1 MSDREQNP
9 ILEAVAQE
17 GDLAL
22 RHQPL
27 QKRAHVRMAAILEAA
42 HAVLR
47 RDGAEAATAT
57 GIARE
62 AGVAVGSFYHYFPNK
77 EAAFLALY
85 EGKLSELRTFALDVS
100 PAPGTRREAL
110 RTWVVAL
117 KEEELRIGFDFA
129 LFDAVHHY
137 GRLAS
142 IAARH
147 AEAMA
152 QAMVKRLQ
160 ALGSTWS
167 EAALFDICLNAFFM
181 NGSSW
186 LYWRASGGYAPRA
199 ITRLA
204 DAVSAVLE
212 ATFDPA
218 QEPPGPYLTPQT
230 LKP

>member
-1 MSDREQNP
+1 MRAAAASG
-9 ILEAVAQE
+9 
-17 GDLAL
+17 GDALAL
-22 RHQPL
+22 RNTPSQR
-27 QKRAHVRMAAILEAA
+27 RAHQRMAAILEAA

-57 GIARE
+57 AIAQE

-85 EGKLSELRTFALDVS
+85 EGKLAELRAFAAATPLAAGD
-100 PAPGTRREAL
+100 RRQAL
-110 RTWVVAL
+110 RTWVIAL

-137 GRLAS
+137 GKLSPIAS
-142 IAARH
+142 RH

-152 QAMVKRLQ
+152 LATAARARQ
-160 ALGSTWS
+160 LGSAWS
-167 EAALFDICLNAFFM
+167 DAALFDICLSAFFM

-204 DAVSAVLE
+204 DAVVAVLE
-212 ATFDPA
+212 PA
-218 QEPPGPYLTPQT
+218 LDGSPEPPGPHLTPQGEDGF
-230 LKP
+230 LDGA

>member
-1 MSDREQNP
+1 LKAPAGD
-9 ILEAVAQE
+9 
-17 GDLAL
+17 DLAL
-22 RHQPL
+22 RNTPL
-27 QKRAHVRMAAILEAA
+27 QKRSHERMAAILEAA

-57 GIARE
+57 GIAQE

-85 EGKLSELRTFALDVS
+85 EGKLAELRDFATAAELPS
-100 PAPGTRREAL
+100 GERRQAL
-110 RTWVVAL
+110 WAWVVAL

-137 GRLAS
+137 GRLAA

-152 QAMVKRLQ
+152 QATAARLRQ
-160 ALGSTWS
+160 QGSAWS
-167 EAALFDICLNAFFM
+167 DAALFDLCLNAFFM

-204 DAVSAVLE
+204 DAVVAVLE
-212 ATFDPA
+212 PA
-218 QEPPGPYLTPQT
+218 LDGSAEPPGPHLRPQGDMA
-230 LKP
+230 

>member
-1 MSDREQNP
+1 MAIDREAGA
-9 ILEAVAQE
+9 LAVRNAPSQ
-17 GDLAL
+17 
-22 RHQPL
+22 R
-27 QKRAHVRMAAILEAA
+27 RAHERMAAILEAA

-57 GIARE
+57 GIAQE
-62 AGVAVGSFYHYFPNK
+62 ACVAVGSFYHYFPNK

-85 EGKLSELRTFALDVS
+85 EGKLAQLRAFAAEAGL
-100 PAPGTRREAL
+100 PPGDRRESL
-110 RTWVVAL
+110 RAWVVAL

-152 QAMVKRLQ
+152 MATAGRVRQ
-160 ALGSTWS
+160 LGSTWS
-167 EAALFDICLNAFFM
+167 DAALFDICLNAFFM

-186 LYWRASGGYAPRA
+186 LYWRASGSYAPRA

-204 DAVSAVLE
+204 DAVVAVLE
-212 ATFDPA
+212 PTMNGAP
-218 QEPPGPYLTPQT
+218 EPPGPHLAP
-230 LKP
+230 LGERA